1 MSSLVIIETRLSI
14 REKVGPIWGVA
25 FPLILLIIL
34 GNVPFMRETVES
46 AGGLTVF
53 EIYVPII
60 IMFNVAMLALIALP
74 NTLAGYRENGVLR
87 RLQTTPAGPARVL
100 AAQLVANLAIA
111 VVAVVLFLAVAR
123 IVFGARLPDNVAGFT
138 AAWLLATAALLS
150 IGLLITALAPGR
162 GLATAIGTVLYVP
175 MMFLAGLWVP
185 ISEMPPVLRE
195 ISHASPLGAGARA
208 FQDAYE
214 GGFPSWQPVLILLA
228 YAIIC
233 SAASIRWFR
242 WE

>member
-1 MSSLVIIETRLSI
+1 MSSLVIVETRLSI

-111 VVAVVLFLAVAR
+111 VVAVVLFLAVAWT
-123 IVFGARLPDNVAGFT
+123 VFGARLPDNVAGFT
-138 AAWLLATAALLS
+138 AAWLLVTAALLS

-162 GLATAIGTVLYVP
+162 GLATSIGTVLYFP

-214 GGFPSWQPVLILLA
+214 GGFPGWQPVLILLA
-228 YAIIC
+228 YAVVC